1 MDGAFCDFSEKEK
14 MDYFKKCHDDF
25 GVRNF
30 EMEATMMMAFCKRAN
45 ISCAG
50 NTSKSSNSDQNS
62 YQRYA
67 FSALI
72 GQSRNCFVPIG
83 RGSQILASI

>member
-1 MDGAFCDFSEKEK
+1 MDGAFCDFTEKEK
-14 MDYFKKCHDDF
+14 MDYLKKCHDEF

-50 NTSKSSNSDQNS
+50 NVIIL
-62 YQRYA
+62 
-67 FSALI
+67 FEIHILI
-72 GQSRNCFVPIG
+72 NIQY
-83 RGSQILASI
+83 

>member
-14 MDYFKKCHDDF
+14 MEYLKKCHDEH

-45 ISCAG
+45 VSCAG
-50 NTSKSSNSDQNS
+50 LTSK
-62 YQRYA
+62 
-67 FSALI
+67 
-72 GQSRNCFVPIG
+72 
-83 RGSQILASI
+83 